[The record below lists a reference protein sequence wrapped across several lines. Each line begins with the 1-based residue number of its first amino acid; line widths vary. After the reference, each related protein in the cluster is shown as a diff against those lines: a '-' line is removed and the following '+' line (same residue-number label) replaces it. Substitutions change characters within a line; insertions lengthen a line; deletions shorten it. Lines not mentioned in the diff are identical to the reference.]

1 MHIVLSKNAQKRIER
16 LRDSL
21 KITDADVVE
30 QALIALERRTSNF
43 RAMLEN
49 DTENHDLSEQDGIVL
64 ALEAQNFV
72 RSKRN

>member
-1 MHIVLSKNAQKRIER
+1 MHIDLSENAQKRIER

-21 KITDADVVE
+21 RTTDSDVVE

-43 RAMLEN
+43 QAILE
-49 DTENHDLSEQDGIVL
+49 DDPENHDLSEADGVAL

-72 RSKRN
+72 RGKRN